1 MKKLG
6 GCYKN
11 KARTI
16 IYGTVAFLFVLFK
29 IGQINQRMN
38 EQLELYM
45 RSSEQKYFVCSP
57 PASPPNKFGMA
68 GVQAVSKAA
77 CSCLI

>member
-11 KARTI
+11 KVRTV

-29 IGQINQRMN
+29 IGQIRKQMN

-45 RSSEQKYFVCSP
+45 RSSE
-57 PASPPNKFGMA
+57 
-68 GVQAVSKAA
+68 
-77 CSCLI
+77 